1 MKGVLKSFEALVATL
16 LVLTV
21 YFLLF
26 TREKIPDLELV
37 LWKNRGFEALKAL
50 DDSNKLSSYV
60 LSNNTEKIQDELS
73 GLLPIGVNYKV
84 LICDQSCPSLKVSSE
99 KVASVSYFVAGNA
112 THVEPREVLLYM
124 WG

>member
-1 MKGVLKSFEALVATL
+1 
-16 LVLTV
+16 V

-84 LICDQSCPSLKVSSE
+84 LICDQTCPSLKLSSE